1 MTVKSLPQRSVLLL
15 HYSILLMRLSI
26 QTGGGSQCAGA
37 HLSRRGRP
45 LQLSATPESA
55 CRRVAVA
62 RATPPRSSARAP
74 LRQDDADSLLE
85 EFSLLDELFGG
96 AEPHASMADAG
107 VEEGGSAYDE
117 GQEDGQHPEA
127 SSSDSHS
134 TARESPVLPQRQ
146 ALGRSAARPWE
157 RAVPQ
162 AQQLPTVQPAPPGLL
177 QSRRNGSKSSSS
189 GVGAPVQPLKL
200 ARQTPRLTLKA
211 RPLES
216 AVAPT
221 EAVGAADP
229 IAAGQRPSHP
239 PAAAAAIASP
249 SAAAEPDGVKLR
261 PRPQL
266 PTLMGKLNRETTAG
280 TASSAGTRSGL
291 DALATSR
298 RQASGAG
305 GTAAGV
311 GRGPGDVAQ
320 QQSRSETA
328 ARGEEETAAAAA
340 AAAAA
345 WFAQD
350 PVFQAAEAAAAAG
363 RRSLPAEVDSV
374 GTASSSSG
382 SNDAWPSHLLERS
395 SMTAGYSRVADLLEP
410 LPLLELQPPT
420 DMPPPWQAQ
429 PWLER
434 PAATTNL
441 SSSSSAPASS
451 SSLPGMANSA
461 PLVTTSRGSSG
472 AQFVPSTRVSRRKRV
487 EPSASTQLQAALARE
502 IAAVTKPPSQRQ
514 AERAAGPNRGGGS
527 AGPAPLLM
535 RQVTPE
541 TLPGG
546 LSSGGQLPDV
556 SELPAEVDA
565 TSWRL
570 HARVRFP
577 KARAGEGWAP
587 AGRGSAM
594 GLAVGLGLCGK
605 CEGGASS

>member
-1 MTVKSLPQRSVLLL
+1 
-15 HYSILLMRLSI
+15 MRLSI

-37 HLSRRGRP
+37 HLSRRG
-45 LQLSATPESA
+45 LQHSATPESA
-55 CRRVAVA
+55 CRRIAVA
-62 RATPPRSSARAP
+62 QATPPRSSARAP
-74 LRQDDADSLLE
+74 VRQDDADSLLE
-85 EFSLLDELFGG
+85 EFSLLDDLFGG

-107 VEEGGSAYDE
+107 VEEDDSAYDE

-127 SSSDSHS
+127 SGSDSHS
-134 TARESPVLPQRQ
+134 TAQESPVLPQRQ

-162 AQQLPTVQPAPPGLL
+162 AQQPPAVTPAPPGPL
-177 QSRRNGSKSSSS
+177 QSRRNTGSGSKSSSS
-189 GVGAPVQPLKL
+189 GMGAPVQPFKL

-229 IAAGQRPSHP
+229 IVAGQRPSHP
-239 PAAAAAIASP
+239 PAAAAAAAATAST
-249 SAAAEPDGVKLR
+249 SAAAEPDGLKLR

-266 PTLMGKLNRETTAG
+266 PTLMGKLKREPATG
-280 TASSAGTRSGL
+280 TASGADTRSGS
-291 DALATSR
+291 DAPATSSR
-298 RQASGAG
+298 RQASGAREG

-311 GRGPGDVAQ
+311 GRGPGEVAQ
-320 QQSRSETA
+320 RQGRSEMA

-363 RRSLPAEVDSV
+363 RRSLPAEVDSL
-374 GTASSSSG
+374 GTASSSGG
-382 SNDAWPSHLLERS
+382 SNDAWPSHPLERS

-434 PAATTNL
+434 PAATTDL
-441 SSSSSAPASS
+441 SSSSSAPAPP
-451 SSLPGMANSA
+451 SSLPGVATAA

-514 AERAAGPNRGGGS
+514 AERAAGPSRGAGS

-546 LSSGGQLPDV
+546 LSSGGQLPEV
-556 SELPAEVDA
+556 GELPAEVDA
-565 TSWRL
+565 ANWRL

-577 KARAGEGWAP
+577 KVRAGEGWAL
-587 AGRGSAM
+587 ARRGSIM
-594 GLAVGLGLCGK
+594 RVGVGDRLWWGSCV
-605 CEGGASS
+605 GGASA